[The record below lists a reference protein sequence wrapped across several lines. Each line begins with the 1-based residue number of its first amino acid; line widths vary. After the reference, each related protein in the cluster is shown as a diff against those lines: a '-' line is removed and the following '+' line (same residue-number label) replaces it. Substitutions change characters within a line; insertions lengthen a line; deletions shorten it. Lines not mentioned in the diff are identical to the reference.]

1 MAPTPWQ
8 SRLPTLDAND
18 PYRRS
23 RPRSRQPCGRQL
35 QAEMNARMRQCHA
48 VDGVAN
54 MAQLG
59 GRRLEKLF
67 SCRRVEKNLLDLDG
81 CADGN
86 CRRSNLVLLSAID
99 PQAISH
105 WRARYTRQNLH
116 LGYRTDARQR
126 LAAKSQGGDAKQ
138 IVIVLELARRMTLN
152 CKIQVL
158 CSHSFAVVGDANQRC
173 AASFNPNKNLRCAG
187 VERVLDQLFD
197 HRRRALDHFTGSD
210 AACYCFGQ
218 DLNFHLTCRSRFD
231 NNVAQFTRSR

>member
-1 MAPTPWQ
+1 MGQNLVAHVAVVDK
-8 SRLPTLDAND
+8 SIKIARVGK
-18 PYRRS
+18 RS
-23 RPRSRQPCGRQL
+23 GCRAQIAVNRDFSSSKAKWHQLLGNLASQHLMQTILTVAHGHVVGNRAAVML

-187 VERVLDQLFD
+187 VERVL
-197 HRRRALDHFTGSD
+197 
-210 AACYCFGQ
+210 
-218 DLNFHLTCRSRFD
+218 
-231 NNVAQFTRSR
+231 

>member
-1 MAPTPWQ
+1 MSA
-8 SRLPTLDAND
+8 RL
-18 PYRRS
+18 
-23 RPRSRQPCGRQL
+23 
-35 QAEMNARMRQCHA
+35 RQCHA

-67 SCRRVEKNLLDLDG
+67 SCRRVEKNLFDLDG
-81 CADGN
+81 RADGN

-105 WRARYTRQNLH
+105 WCARYTRQNFQ
-116 LGYRTDARQR
+116 LGDGSDARQS
-126 LAAKSQGGDAKQ
+126 LAAKSQGGNAKQ
-138 IVIVLELARRMTLN
+138 IVIVLEFARRMTLN

-173 AASFNPNKNLRCAG
+173 AASFDPNKNLRCPG

-210 AACYCFGQ
+210 AACHGFGQ
-218 DLNFHLTCRSRFD
+218 DLNFHLTSHSRFD
-231 NNVAQFTRSR
+231 NNVARFIRSR